1 MKKHV
6 VDPKFIT
13 LERLFQ
19 SIPMAVALVG
29 RGGRYIALNDALA
42 NIAGVGVSDLVGAKV
57 SDVSKES
64 GENSKRDFEYFD
76 ADKEVADHELRIN
89 DSTYLVSVRPVRDND
104 ECVIGEIVAL
114 ADITKHK
121 EVEQKLLEANK
132 KLKHLANFDP
142 LTNVLNARTYYQ
154 VCDSVITI
162 LKRKS
167 KDFSVLFIDLDHFKK
182 INDTYGHHA
191 GDCVLQSV
199 AETLRDETRSC
210 DVVGRV
216 GGEEFSV
223 FLPESGLE
231 NAMATANKI
240 RKKIEQKEIV
250 CNNKTINITA
260 SIGVAP
266 KMKHHNSISDI
277 QRDAD
282 HAMYHAKKEGRNRI
296 SYLNKPCYIEE

>member
-1 MKKHV
+1 M
-6 VDPKFIT
+6 
-13 LERLFQ
+13 
-19 SIPMAVALVG
+19 
-29 RGGRYIALNDALA
+29 A

-89 DSTYLVSVRPVRDND
+89 DSTYLVSVRPVRDDD